1 MAHVPIML
9 RISAFEKA
17 AERSSCAS
25 PSYAR
30 VFSVLNRFTES
41 PAARPPGRDPIRD
54 PQPPLQ
60 GLTTSPSPHLLL
72 PHAPLLP
79 FLAAILA
86 ISRLASA
93 SPLFVFDS
101 TAYTNTTIGF
111 GTSHINWIPAYV
123 CNPLVADG
131 ALPTQQ
137 AWQRIVT
144 PWATLQTW
152 AAAVLPRGEGQIIG
166 CSHALFPSAYTFSGS
181 FDEWRERLGTVIAQS
196 KAIDG
201 ALPVWPFVWP
211 QYHNSPFAFYPVSL
225 WQSQLRALEGHE
237 DVDGFVVWGGKNHA
251 VCNDACQRI
260 AGEQPWLEAT
270 RSFLGELYGKLPK
283 QRRPAAR
290 QKTWTVSAPFALCQA
305 FHQEESQEESQVP
318 GRGRALLARHLQG

>member
-60 GLTTSPSPHLLL
+60 GLTSLTCLIITSPSPHLLL

-144 PWATLQTW
+144 PWAVHPGYPLVLDCENICLKS
-152 AAAVLPRGEGQIIG
+152 AATADANLATI
-166 CSHALFPSAYTFSGS
+166 SHALFPSAYTFSGS

-270 RSFLGELYGKLPK
+270 RSFLGELYGIFNQSPE
-283 QRRPAAR
+283 RSGR
-290 QKTWTVSAPFALCQA
+290 QA
-305 FHQEESQEESQVP
+305 FV
-318 GRGRALLARHLQG
+318 GV

>member
-30 VFSVLNRFTES
+30 VFSVLNRFTEIARGLPARPRS
-41 PAARPPGRDPIRD
+41 DPRSATPAAGAHVINLPHNVLSI
-54 PQPPLQ
+54 L
-60 GLTTSPSPHLLL
+60 LHVHSTSPSPHLLL

-144 PWATLQTW
+144 PWAVHPGYPLVLDCENIYLKSAETADANLATMQTLQTW
-152 AAAVLPRGEGQIIG
+152 AAAVLPREGQIIG
-166 CSHALFPSAYTFSGS
+166 WYGLAGNTPPARFGHYRAL
-181 FDEWRERLGTVIAQS
+181 IAQPQQPR
-196 KAIDG
+196 
-201 ALPVWPFVWP
+201 ALPVGVYVFRQFRRV
-211 QYHNSPFAFYPVSL
+211 AREAGDGDCAE
-225 WQSQLRALEGHE
+225 QS
-237 DVDGFVVWGGKNHA
+237 D
-251 VCNDACQRI
+251 
-260 AGEQPWLEAT
+260 
-270 RSFLGELYGKLPK
+270 
-283 QRRPAAR
+283 
-290 QKTWTVSAPFALCQA
+290 
-305 FHQEESQEESQVP
+305 
-318 GRGRALLARHLQG
+318 

>member
-1 MAHVPIML
+1 M
-9 RISAFEKA
+9 
-17 AERSSCAS
+17 
-25 PSYAR
+25 
-30 VFSVLNRFTES
+30 
-41 PAARPPGRDPIRD
+41 
-54 PQPPLQ
+54 
-60 GLTTSPSPHLLL
+60 
-72 PHAPLLP
+72 LP

-131 ALPTQQ
+131 ARRAP
-137 AWQRIVT
+137 A
-144 PWATLQTW
+144 
-152 AAAVLPRGEGQIIG
+152 
-166 CSHALFPSAYTFSGS
+166 SHALFPSAYTFSGS
-181 FDEWRERLGTVIAQS
+181 FDEWRERLGTVIVQS

-270 RSFLGELYGKLPK
+270 RSFLGELYGIFNQSPE
-283 QRRPAAR
+283 RSGR
-290 QKTWTVSAPFALCQA
+290 QA
-305 FHQEESQEESQVP
+305 FV
-318 GRGRALLARHLQG
+318 GV

>member
-1 MAHVPIML
+1 M
-9 RISAFEKA
+9 
-17 AERSSCAS
+17 
-25 PSYAR
+25 
-30 VFSVLNRFTES
+30 
-41 PAARPPGRDPIRD
+41 
-54 PQPPLQ
+54 
-60 GLTTSPSPHLLL
+60 
-72 PHAPLLP
+72 LP

-93 SPLFVFDS
+93 SPFFVFDS

-144 PWATLQTW
+144 QWAVHPGYPLVLDCENIYLKSAATADANLATMQTLQTW
-152 AAAVLPRGEGQIIG
+152 AAAVLPREEGQIIG
-166 CSHALFPSAYTFSGS
+166 WYGLAGNTPPALFGHYRKLIANHSSHALFPSAYTFSGS
-181 FDEWRERLGTVIAQS
+181 FDEWRQRLGTVLAQS

-211 QYHNSPFAFYPVSL
+211 QYHDSPFAFYPVSL
-225 WQSQLRALEGHE
+225 WESQLKALEGHE

-260 AGEQPWLEAT
+260 AGEQPWLDAT
-270 RSFLGELYGKLPK
+270 RAFLGELYGIFNQSPE
-283 QRRPAAR
+283 RSGR
-290 QKTWTVSAPFALCQA
+290 QA
-305 FHQEESQEESQVP
+305 FV
-318 GRGRALLARHLQG
+318 GV